1 MPRGSYSPSRRGKPS
16 HKTPQIISH
25 PDPSLLVDSR
35 LGAGSTAS
43 VNSTF
48 SAFSDY
54 YHRKKPFPSRGRG
67 LFYTS
72 RPHSSPSTRS
82 QTVLLV
88 CPTNAVN
95 GLHQQNR
102 KASTGYRRIPP
113 RTTDAPCQKSRV
125 PRKLRILDEGTRN
138 GRVTRV
144 PPRTF
149 GYLRVPARDFVDE
162 GHGTPM
168 SASFLARHRREVG
181 QRIYTR
187 QRPVVKRIQQMAKNP
202 GSVGIRPE

>member
-1 MPRGSYSPSRRGKPS
+1 MPRGSYSPSRRGKPP
-16 HKTPQIISH
+16 HKTPQFISH

-35 LGAGSTAS
+35 PGAGSTAS

-54 YHRKKPFPSRGRG
+54 YHRKKTFSQPGKSF
-67 LFYTS
+67 FYTS

-102 KASTGYRRIPP
+102 KASTGYRRVPLTLPVKSLAYRRVPP
-113 RTTDAPCQKSRV
+113 GTTRV
-125 PRKLRILDEGTRN
+125 PRKLRILDEGSRN
-138 GRVTRV
+138 GWVTRV
-144 PPRTF
+144 PPHTSMRF
-149 GYLRVPARDFVDE
+149 C
-162 GHGTPM
+162 
-168 SASFLARHRREVG
+168 
-181 QRIYTR
+181 
-187 QRPVVKRIQQMAKNP
+187 
-202 GSVGIRPE
+202 